1 MKRLWPWAFLM
12 IACCLSCGRESSSVE
27 DKAVQQ
33 AALVYYNYLI
43 EGQYEQYVGAIAYSD
58 SMPSSYKSQMVDLTA
73 QYVERERQL
82 KGGLASVRALNDT
95 IMGETACVFLELTY
109 GDSTREEI
117 SLPMVRCGD
126 KWKMQ

>member
-1 MKRLWPWAFLM
+1 MKRLLPWAFVM
-12 IACCLSCGRESSSVE
+12 FACCMSCGRSSVE
-27 DKAVQQ
+27 DNAVQQ
-33 AALVYYNYLI
+33 AALTYYNYLI
-43 EGQYEQYVGAIAYSD
+43 EGQYEQYVNAIAYSD
-58 SMPSSYKSQMVDLTA
+58 SMTPSYKSQMIDLTA

-117 SLPMVRCGD
+117 SLPMLRCGD
-126 KWKMQ
+126 EWKMQ